1 MDLQD
6 YNVDIQNYNP
16 DLQKPGY
23 VSPDLLF
30 SYWIYLWFLIYYNIG
45 IYSSPVAK
53 FISKYM
59 SPLLAF
65 HMATLFALYE
75 TQFVLTN
82 SDFTTLIKFLSV
94 ALITKGIPMYL
105 LIRMNSKVNFFPDL
119 GIFLMIFGLYN
130 LHLYFR
136 GTNIIKVYS
145 TVENNLENNHNRTP
159 IFLLYEYIYSLLRKN
174 LF

>member
-23 VSPDLLF
+23 VAQDLLF
-30 SYWIYLWFLIYYNIG
+30 SYWLFAWFLIYYNIG
-45 IYSSPVAK
+45 IYSNPVAK
-53 FISKYM
+53 FISKNM

-65 HMATLFALYE
+65 HVATLFVLYE
-75 TQFVLTN
+75 TQFILTN
-82 SDFTTLIKFLSV
+82 SDFTTLMKFLSV
-94 ALITKGIPMYL
+94 ALITKGIPTYL
-105 LIRMNSKVNFFPDL
+105 LMRMNSKVNFFPDL
-119 GIFLMIFGLYN
+119 GIFIILFGLYN

-145 TVENNLENNHNRTP
+145 TVEKNFENNQNRTP
-159 IFLLYEYIYSLLRKN
+159 IFLLFEYISSLLRKY